1 MNPPDPSTSPI
12 EQPTRPITQRTR
24 GLARVR
30 GVLADTKPLRTPAY
44 RRLWLAAIVTTIGS
58 QLTVVAVPYQLFH
71 LTDSSAWVGLTGLFG
86 LVPLIVFGLWGGAI
100 ADAVDR
106 RTLLLV
112 TVTGI
117 ACTSLL
123 LFVTAATGLGGV
135 WLVLSL
141 FALQTAFI
149 AIDQP
154 TRSAVLPRLLPSEQ
168 LPAANA
174 LTMTVFQTGAVA
186 GPLLAG
192 GLIPLLG
199 LPTLYLIDA
208 VALLATLWASWRL
221 PHMPQEQATAKR
233 PRAGLRE
240 IAAGFRYAAMHKIL
254 LVSFLIDVVAMGFGM
269 PRAVFPELAQ
279 VRFAAPFGSD
289 FALGALYAAI
299 PIGMVIA
306 GLFSGWLSRVSRQG
320 VAVAA
325 SICVWG
331 IGVALFGVTGSLF
344 LAVAFLAIA
353 GAGDLVSSVYRSS
366 MLQSVATDEMRG
378 RMQGVFIVV
387 VAGGPRL
394 ADMWHGAAA
403 DWIGPGVAATVGGI
417 AVVVG
422 AAAVLAAF
430 PAFWRFRVEPGQ
442 QDSAQKDSPQRDR

>member
-1 MNPPDPSTSPI
+1 VNPPDPSTRQTEPPT
-12 EQPTRPITQRTR
+12 QPVTRRTR
-24 GLARVR
+24 GLAGVR
-30 GVLADTKPLRTPAY
+30 GMLADTKPLRTPAY

-58 QLTVVAVPYQLFH
+58 QLTVVAVPYQLYQ

-117 ACTSLL
+117 AGTSLL

-149 AIDQP
+149 AVDQP
-154 TRSAVLPRLLPSEQ
+154 TRSAVLPRLLPAEQ

-174 LTMTVFQTGAVA
+174 LTMTVFQTGAVV

-192 GLIPLLG
+192 GLIPLFG

-221 PHMPQEQATAKR
+221 PHMPQEHAAAR

-279 VRFAAPFGSD
+279 VRFAAPFGSAV
-289 FALGALYAAI
+289 ALGALYAAI

-306 GLFSGWLSRVSRQG
+306 GLFSGWLSRVGRQG

-331 IGVALFGVTGSLF
+331 IGVALFGMTGSIF
-344 LAVAFLAIA
+344 VAVAFLAVA

-403 DWIGPGVAATVGGI
+403 DWVGPGVAATVGGI

-430 PAFWRFRVEPGQ
+430 PAFWRFRVDP
-442 QDSAQKDSPQRDR
+442 AQRDR